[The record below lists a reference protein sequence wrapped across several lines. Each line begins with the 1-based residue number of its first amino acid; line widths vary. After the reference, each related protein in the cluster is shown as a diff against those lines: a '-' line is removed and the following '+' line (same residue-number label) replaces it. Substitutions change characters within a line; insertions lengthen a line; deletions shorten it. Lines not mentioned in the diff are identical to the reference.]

1 MNFDIL
7 RQKILEKA
15 IRGELVPQLESE
27 PAVEQIGD
35 TPGEVPF
42 AISEKW
48 KWVQLNNV
56 TTQITD
62 GTHHS
67 PVSFSKGDP
76 RGKFLYVTAKNIKF
90 TGVDCSTATY
100 VTEDAHNEITS
111 RCLPE
116 FRDVLYIKDGATT
129 GVVTVNNIE
138 EPFSLLSSVAL
149 IKPIKLL
156 LDPYFL
162 SFTLRAKSMADL
174 MRGKM
179 KGTGIPRVTLK
190 IIKKFSIPLPP
201 LEEQHRI
208 ITKINQLFEQI
219 DCAEKAYNELS
230 GPLSERFRQLCLEK
244 AIQGKLVPQLE
255 SEPEVTQI
263 GEAPEDV
270 PFAIP
275 EKWRWVRVSD
285 VAHTN
290 PKVTAQTSS
299 TEVSF
304 IPMAALSAGYISQ
317 IALDAKRSWGTVKN
331 GYTKFVE
338 GDVLLAKITPCFQ
351 NRKSAIAKKLSN
363 GIGCGSSEFHV
374 LRVNENIV
382 TQEYLLMFLK
392 SQWFITYGVEN
403 FKGTAGQQRLGTSDL
418 KNCLFPLPPMSE
430 QHRIVAKL
438 NELLDSVKH
447 LEYNVS
453 KT

>member
-1 MNFDIL
+1 MKADIL
-7 RQKILEKA
+7 KKSILQWA
-15 IRGELVPQLESE
+15 IEGKLVPQLESE
-27 PAVEQIGD
+27 PAVKQI
-35 TPGEVPF
+35 GEVPENAPF
-42 AISEKW
+42 LVPEKW
-48 KWVQLNNV
+48 KWCNFGNVVTYGKCEQVQP
-56 TTQITD
+56 Q
-62 GTHHS
+62 
-67 PVSFSKGDP
+67 
-76 RGKFLYVTAKNIKF
+76 NIE
-90 TGVDCSTATY
+90 
-100 VTEDAHNEITS
+100 EDAWILDLEDIESGTGNLLQKKKGISVQSNKS
-111 RCLPE
+111 R
-116 FRDVLYIKDGATT
+116 FKKGDVLYSKLRPYLNKVIVADDDGYCTTEIVPISLSVAQTPLEAQYLKIYLMSPYFVGYANQCSYGVKMPRLGTKDAKKALFPIPP
-129 GVVTVNNIE
+129 IE
-138 EPFSLLSSVAL
+138 EQRRIVAKLNELLPLVETYGKEQEALEKMEKEFPDKLRASLLQ
-149 IKPIKLL
+149 
-156 LDPYFL
+156 
-162 SFTLRAKSMADL
+162 
-174 MRGKM
+174 
-179 KGTGIPRVTLK
+179 
-190 IIKKFSIPLPP
+190 
-201 LEEQHRI
+201 E
-208 ITKINQLFEQI
+208 
-219 DCAEKAYNELS
+219 
-230 GPLSERFRQLCLEK
+230 

-275 EKWRWVRVSD
+275 EKWKWVRVSD

-331 GYTKFVE
+331 GYTKFIE

>member
-1 MNFDIL
+1 MPFIL
-7 RQKILEKA
+7 PIFRL
-15 IRGELVPQLESE
+15 GSVLQLESE

-111 RCLPE
+111 RCLPK

-149 IKPIKLL
+149 IRPIKLL

-208 ITKINQLFEQI
+208 ITKINQLFAQI

-255 SEPEVTQI
+255 SEPEVEQV
-263 GEAPEDV
+263 GDAPEDV

-275 EKWRWVRVSD
+275 EKWKWVNLHSTLKAISD
-285 VAHTN
+285 GSHN
-290 PKVTAQTSS
+290 PPPNVGHG
-299 TEVSF
+299 V
-304 IPMAALSAGYISQ
+304 PVLSA
-317 IALDAKRSWGTVKN
+317 KN
-331 GYTKFVE
+331 VINGIIDTNSVTRWTTEEQWSIEDKKIHIQS
-338 GDVLLAKITPCFQ
+338 GDVLLTIVGT
-351 NRKSAIAKKLSN
+351 
-363 GIGCGSSEFHV
+363 IGRTAVVPNDCEKFMLQRSVCVMKPKECVNPEFLALILNSPSLFEWIMDHA
-374 LRVNENIV
+374 
-382 TQEYLLMFLK
+382 
-392 SQWFITYGVEN
+392 S
-403 FKGTAGQQRLGTSDL
+403 GTAQKGIYL
-418 KNCLFPLPPMSE
+418 KTVKQIPIPLPSIEE
-430 QHRIVAKL
+430 QRRIVAKL
-438 NELLDSVKH
+438 NELLGSISQ
-447 LEYNVS
+447 LEQTIS
-453 KT
+453 TP